1 MCGPGVPVQGKYT
14 HWQPQTHGCLP
25 QPARGQ
31 ARGWAPGAA
40 RPEDRR
46 GCAAVSTENSK
57 RRWADTRHAQLR
69 VRQAGP
75 TGGGSGAHG
84 EGRGSQCSCPTAP
97 KDDAPARLPE
107 EGDDGA
113 ASQRHSVSRSSRP
126 FCRQQ
131 APLSEKRHLWVF
143 LRPSLTRSQ
152 SDKFS
157 ATPSQLPQ
165 SRRHRLGQRAV
176 AHQAQHTRRR
186 TGTHYAQLVQQGD
199 RQPF

>member
-1 MCGPGVPVQGKYT
+1 MRPGGP
-14 HWQPQTHGCLP
+14 C
-25 QPARGQ
+25 AGQ
-31 ARGWAPGAA
+31 VHPLSASDRTAASRSQRRPGSGWAPDAA
-40 RPEDRR
+40 RPEDRHD
-46 GCAAVSTENSK
+46 CAAVSTESSK
-57 RRWADTRHAQLR
+57 RRWTDTAQLAWHR
-69 VRQAGP
+69 VRRAGP

-113 ASQRHSVSRSSRP
+113 ASRRHNAARSSCP

-152 SDKFS
+152 PDKFS
-157 ATPSQLPQ
+157 APPSQLPQ

-176 AHQAQHTRRR
+176 ALHAQNTRRR

-199 RQPF
+199 RHPF